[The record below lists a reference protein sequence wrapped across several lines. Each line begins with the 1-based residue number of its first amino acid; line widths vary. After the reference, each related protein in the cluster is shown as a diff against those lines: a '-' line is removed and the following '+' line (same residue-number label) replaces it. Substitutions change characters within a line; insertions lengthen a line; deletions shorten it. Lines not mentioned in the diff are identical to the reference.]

1 MMNTLA
7 MRGLNHNHTYLSS
20 LDDAQNIDIVHP
32 YSYKNKMRKMNNRT
46 NENNSTRQ
54 QDSRDILLLQ
64 QNGIFMSLDEI
75 VSTEADQFN
84 ELVKLNGLTSE
95 QINIAKDVRRR
106 GKNKIAAQI
115 CRKRKI
121 DSIDSLKEQVIGL
134 RGRKREL
141 QSETISIEKQ
151 VN

>member
-1 MMNTLA
+1 

-20 LDDAQNIDIVHP
+20 SDDAHNIHIVHP

-46 NENNSTRQ
+46 AESNVTRQ
-54 QDSRDILLLQ
+54 QESRDILLLQ
-64 QNGIFMSLDEI
+64 QSGIFMTLDEI
-75 VSTEADQFN
+75 VSSEADQFN
-84 ELVKLNGLTSE
+84 ELIKINGLTSE
-95 QINIAKDVRRR
+95 QINVAKDVRRR

-141 QSETISIEKQ
+141 QTETIGIEKQ
-151 VN
+151 VNNLKNK